1 MIKNYFNLLRIP
13 HWVKNFF
20 VFVPVLF
27 SKNLFHEGQA
37 LKVFFAFI
45 TFWIASSLVYVFNDI
60 FDKEL
65 DKLHPAKKNR
75 PIPSGKISVKSAV
88 IVSVILLIILVL
100 LLTQFN
106 YKFIVV
112 VSVYVLMNFFYSN
125 VLKNI
130 VIVDIL
136 CIASGFLLR
145 VLGGAFVIDVYIS
158 SWLIL
163 TTLFISLFLA
173 VMKRRS
179 ELVAR
184 VSENETRK
192 VLGDYS
198 LDFIN
203 QISSISAAG
212 VIICYALYSVSARTV
227 EYFHSEN
234 LIYTTLFVVF
244 GIFRYMFLVYKKSK
258 GENTIEVLLS
268 DLPMMINI
276 GLYIVTIVLIIY
288 F

>member
-1 MIKNYFNLLRIP
+1 
-13 HWVKNFF
+13 
-20 VFVPVLF
+20 
-27 SKNLFHEGQA
+27 
-37 LKVFFAFI
+37 
-45 TFWIASSLVYVFNDI
+45 
-60 FDKEL
+60 
-65 DKLHPAKKNR
+65 
-75 PIPSGKISVKSAV
+75 
-88 IVSVILLIILVL
+88 
-100 LLTQFN
+100 
-106 YKFIVV
+106 
-112 VSVYVLMNFFYSN
+112 
-125 VLKNI
+125 
-130 VIVDIL
+130 
-136 CIASGFLLR
+136 
-145 VLGGAFVIDVYIS
+145 
-158 SWLIL
+158 
-163 TTLFISLFLA
+163 
-173 VMKRRS
+173 
-179 ELVAR
+179 
-184 VSENETRK
+184 
-192 VLGDYS
+192 